1 MRFFKFLLITKVIK
15 YAVILA
21 WFFGPTL
28 PAQAASEDVQ
38 KVEKYLN
45 GLNTARSKFT
55 QIDPDGVRTTGTF
68 YLNRPG
74 RLRFEYDPPVND
86 FVVADGS
93 FIYFYDA
100 AVKEQSNAPIGQT
113 LADFILRPDLNL
125 HGDIIVT
132 DVKRAAG
139 LLQMTLVQAADP
151 SAGSLS
157 LGFSENP
164 LTLKKWRVVDPQG
177 AITEISLADMQT
189 GMRLDKDLFFYH
201 DPSRDV
207 QRLNQ

>member
-1 MRFFKFLLITKVIK
+1 MRFIKFLLITKVIK
-15 YAVILA
+15 YAFIL
-21 WFFGPTL
+21 WFLF
-28 PAQAASEDVQ
+28 PATSVQASSDGDIQ
-38 KVEKYLN
+38 KVQSYLN
-45 GLNTARSKFT
+45 GLDTARSKFI

-74 RLRFEYDPPVND
+74 RLRFEYDSPVDD
-86 FVVADGS
+86 FVVADGA

-113 LADFILRPDLNL
+113 LADFILRPNLNL
-125 HGDIIVT
+125 DGDIVVT
-132 DVKRAAG
+132 DIKRAAG

-151 SAGSLS
+151 SAGSIS
-157 LGFSENP
+157 LGFTEDP
-164 LTLKKWRVVDPQG
+164 MMLKKWRVVDPQG

-189 GMRLDKDLFFYH
+189 GMPLDKGLFFYR

-207 QRLNQ
+207 QRLNE